1 MSGPYIGK
9 WTAGEGEMDG
19 ECTSTIHTFSTKQV
33 PKATHYDKG
42 QHRWVC
48 FTCAQNRNRELIQ
61 TLRKYGGTVDTKKT
75 GCISARDR
83 MLEILMS

>member
-1 MSGPYIGK
+1 MSGPYVGK

-19 ECTSTIHTFSTKQV
+19 ECTSVTHFHNRQK

-48 FTCAQNRNRELIQ
+48 FTCAQNRNRELMQISQ
-61 TLRKYGGTVDTKKT
+61 KLGGAVDTKKS
-75 GCISARDR
+75 GCVSARDR